1 VYQIFEIMLKSKELD
16 VEKNLDKV
24 SVLDWYSNGRDP
36 IQVDDGLQYILD
48 LSCLKVKLVISELFR
63 LEGGKW
69 LSEDYPAREE
79 TVKTAITELKRLR
92 FSLEIDEIRRIVK
105 RER

>member
-1 VYQIFEIMLKSKELD
+1 VYQIFEIMLRSKELD

-48 LSCLKVKLVISELFR
+48 LSCLKVKRVISELFR
-63 LEGGKW
+63 LEEANGC
-69 LSEDYPAREE
+69 
-79 TVKTAITELKRLR
+79 LR
-92 FSLEIDEIRRIVK
+92 IIRP
-105 RER
+105 ERKQLRQR